1 MSQFPFVQITLAGAF
16 GIDNGRYPVR
26 GVGADQGTAP
36 GMVLVARTFGAP
48 TASRRRS
55 RKRKPRPVDRDA
67 QPTVPVTE
75 LTVVEAIPIE
85 GEPEAWLALLV
96 KDVEHRDALL
106 ERGLTVVARTLA
118 ARRITSVDAGVPD
131 PTMAL
136 TIALRLGYGDGDSLV
151 EGRYGDA
158 IEIPREHSRLGRVS
172 MLRPQERMAAIMSGR
187 ERGLVCEELVLRAG
201 ADMTGERVR
210 EATLQLR
217 IGLEAMLAERQVL
230 DSPSQ
235 AKDLDFLEGRR
246 QMTGEAANEA
256 LLGDLGEEREA
267 EVTETLAVCQ
277 RILRRRAAHG

>member
-1 MSQFPFVQITLAGAF
+1 MSQFPFVQIALAGAF

-26 GVGADQGTAP
+26 GIDVDQGTAP
-36 GMVLVARTFGAP
+36 DMVLVARTFGAP
-48 TASRRRS
+48 TAVRRRS
-55 RKRKPRPVDRDA
+55 RKRKPRPVDHDT

-75 LTVVEAIPIE
+75 LTVVEATPID
-85 GEPEAWLALLV
+85 GEPSEWLAALAKNV
-96 KDVEHRDALL
+96 DQRDALL
-106 ERGLTVVARTLA
+106 ERGLTVVTRTLA

-151 EGRYGDA
+151 EGRYGEA

-187 ERGLVCEELVLRAG
+187 ERGLICEELILRAG
-201 ADMTGERVR
+201 ADMSGERIR

-217 IGLEAMLAERQVL
+217 IGLEAMLAERPVL
-230 DSPSQ
+230 DSAGQ

-246 QMTGEAANEA
+246 QATGEAANEA
-256 LLGDLGEEREA
+256 LRGDLGAEREA
-267 EVTETLAVCQ
+267 DIAETLATCQ
-277 RILRRRAAHG
+277 RVLRRRAANG